1 MAAPSSVLSCGVIVF
16 PAAAAAHGLRP
27 PQDFE
32 AVDPALALAH
42 HNMSWRNPA
51 EFRIV
56 LTGNVDRAAL
66 EPLLC
71 AYLAT
76 IPKTGLPPPKLPKEV
91 TPLPYS
97 FPEEPVVED
106 VKVAMVSPVAQAQ
119 ITFPVSLSRPVARE
133 ELVWL
138 SLVCR
143 ALETRLLQKMRFVA
157 GDVYTER
164 QNRHRP
170 GGHSAASRT
179 RFRARSRSPG
189 PLKFNTAAMSAM
201 QEPHWA
207 HDSVGAGVDTTSDTQ
222 SLAFPVPTDTEAAL
236 EDFEGADAV
245 LDVFGNLHDLGS
257 GTSLDSETMEL
268 LRKDCA
274 GDFADVS
281 GPVCDGLAGVWLSLV
296 CRALETRLLQK
307 MRFVAGDVYTVAVSP
322 FFGCVAPSL
331 DGDPRGDI
339 AVMFSCD
346 PANKQRLVGLVLEE
360 VSALQQ
366 ADLADQEVA
375 TLVNLDKLTFENSQ
389 AENSYWH
396 DLVVTGYQSK
406 SYQLLGGDLSAVYDK
421 NMEAREKVLGSCTPA
436 TLRAAMCRL
445 FPRPPTC
452 RYTAIAMLPRPPGL
466 FHRLGAALAARWFG
480 TSGSYASTA
489 LAPPSPAAV
498 SPGGAGAGGR
508 KARGPAAAEEAG
520 RDEEEEE
527 MGPGGAGRGSLFAT
541 AAAAPPGS
549 MVAAAVVA
557 SVALSAGVML
567 WAKARRR

>member
-133 ELVWL
+133 EL
-138 SLVCR
+138 
-143 ALETRLLQKMRFVA
+143 
-157 GDVYTER
+157 
-164 QNRHRP
+164 
-170 GGHSAASRT
+170 
-179 RFRARSRSPG
+179 
-189 PLKFNTAAMSAM
+189 
-201 QEPHWA
+201 
-207 HDSVGAGVDTTSDTQ
+207 
-222 SLAFPVPTDTEAAL
+222 
-236 EDFEGADAV
+236 
-245 LDVFGNLHDLGS
+245 
-257 GTSLDSETMEL
+257 
-268 LRKDCA
+268 
-274 GDFADVS
+274 
-281 GPVCDGLAGVWLSLV
+281 VWLSLV